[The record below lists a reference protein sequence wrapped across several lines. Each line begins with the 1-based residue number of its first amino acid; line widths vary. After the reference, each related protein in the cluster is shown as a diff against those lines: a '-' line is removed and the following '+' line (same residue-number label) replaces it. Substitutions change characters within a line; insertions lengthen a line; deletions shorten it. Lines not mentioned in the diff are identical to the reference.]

1 MLFLKNPQEAHLQC
15 LTFKKEGKSIGFIP
29 TMGALHEG
37 HLSLVRRAKEEN
49 DVVVC
54 SIFVN
59 PTQFND
65 PTDLAKYPRTLEAD
79 RRLLESVGCDLLF
92 APQEQEMYPAP
103 PVLRF
108 SFGHLEQVMEGAHR
122 PGHFNGVAL
131 VVSKLFHIVQP
142 NKAYFGQKDYQ
153 QYLIIR
159 QLVADLSF
167 PVEVVPCPIVREADG
182 LAMSSRNRRLTP
194 AQRREAVIL
203 YQTLQEAK
211 QRLLNGVSV
220 EEVKKWVASVF
231 APLQKKDIRL
241 EYFEVADGYTLSA
254 VKDIHRHKE
263 VVLCIA
269 AYVGEVRLID
279 NVLLFS

>member
-1 MLFLKNPQEAHLQC
+1 MLFLKNPQETHFQC
-15 LTFKKEGKSIGFIP
+15 LAFKKEGKSIGFVP

-37 HLSLVRRAKEEN
+37 HLSLIRRAKEEN
-49 DVVVC
+49 EIVVC

-65 PTDLAKYPRTLEAD
+65 PKDLEKYPRTLEAD
-79 RRLLESVGCDLLF
+79 RQLLESVGCDLLF
-92 APQEQEMYPAP
+92 APQEPDIYPEP

-108 SFGHLEQVMEGAHR
+108 SFGHLEEVMEGAHR

-131 VVSKLFHIVQP
+131 IVSKLFHIVQP
-142 NKAYFGQKDYQ
+142 DKAYFGQKDYQ

-159 QLVADLSF
+159 QLVKDLSF
-167 PVEVVPCPIVREADG
+167 PVQVIPCPIVREPDG

-194 AQRREAVIL
+194 EQRHEAVVL

-211 QRLLNGVSV
+211 RRLLNGDSV
-220 EEVKKWVASVF
+220 GQVKAYVTGVF

-241 EYFEVADGYTLSA
+241 EYFEVADGYTLSP
-254 VKDIHRHKE
+254 VQDIQEHQE
-263 VVLCIA
+263 IVLCMA
-269 AYVGEVRLID
+269 AYVGDIRLID